1 MKPTV
6 TSRPPEPVSRASSLG
21 APALT
26 PMLHRESNDLPGGR
40 PRRSGCDGCGNCC
53 CGADAS
59 ASAPPSPTPSSNS
72 LTGWLADR
80 PWIFVVGAF
89 SLLIG
94 VWATFITL
102 AVQNPV
108 RDVLKNPLPDPHHVS
123 TRH

>member
-1 MKPTV
+1 MKTTI
-6 TSRPPEPVSRASSLG
+6 TSRPPEPVSRVSSLG

-26 PMLHRESNDLPGGR
+26 PVLHRESNESPGGR
-40 PRRSGCDGCGNCC
+40 PRRSGCEGCGNCC
-53 CGADAS
+53 CGADTA
-59 ASAPPSPTPSSNS
+59 AAPAAPTRAANG
-72 LTGWLADR
+72 LTVWLADR

-108 RDVLKNPLPDPHHVS
+108 RDVLRNPLPESPRVS
-123 TRH
+123 ASH